1 VVGVALVGFDYGWE
15 GGCVG
20 LWCGELSWVVEC
32 VEGVWVRS
40 AGSDSGECREWGFD
54 KGVSGQKQLYILM
67 APFEI
72 GGF

>member
-32 VEGVWVRS
+32 VEGVCVS
-40 AGSDSGECREWGFD
+40 NAGSKSGECRERGFD
-54 KGVSGQKQLYILM
+54 KGVSGEKNFIYSWLLLK
-67 APFEI
+67 
-72 GGF
+72 